1 MMADA
6 EADDFTTRILDAIN
20 GMMLDMWA
28 AVARHFEHRRRRQAQ
43 GRERAEKEGR
53 YKGCPEDTRRNEGIA
68 HMLACGRSYSQ
79 IQDLTKASGQRS
91 PSLPGSSRQGR
102 G

>member
-43 GRERAEKEGR
+43 GRERAKKEGR
-53 YKGCPEDTRRNEGIA
+53 YKGCPEDTRRNKGIA

-79 IQDLTKASGQRS
+79 IQDLTKASLATIS
-91 PSLPGSSRQGR
+91 KLARQ
-102 G
+102 